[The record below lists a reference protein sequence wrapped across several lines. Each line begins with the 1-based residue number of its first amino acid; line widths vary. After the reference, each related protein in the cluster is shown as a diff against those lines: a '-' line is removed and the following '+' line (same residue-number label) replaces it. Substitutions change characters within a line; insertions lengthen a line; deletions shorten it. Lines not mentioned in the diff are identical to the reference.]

1 MAVVRYAR
9 RPAVR
14 CSRAPPSESVPVGT
28 SRQTVEAQHVLL
40 DCSGLDRHSAAMRV
54 VRVALGGALVEFA
67 VRRLEVTGRDQLS
80 LAVGSGIPQMQNEV
94 RVGNG
99 YSATAIDDIA
109 AAKPDLVT
117 VYRPASQPI
126 PRGGPRERPQWSESL
141 AA

>member
-1 MAVVRYAR
+1 
-9 RPAVR
+9 
-14 CSRAPPSESVPVGT
+14 
-28 SRQTVEAQHVLL
+28 
-40 DCSGLDRHSAAMRV
+40 MRV